1 MAAQVLSA
9 QMTNL
14 FLEKHWLVAR
24 FSDTIIALQ
33 RDSMALQIARFY
45 LIGVPHPHSGGSTE
59 GPGGYTPRTFLG
71 PFFGPIFL
79 ERSKILN
86 FEYTVY

>member
-9 QMTNL
+9 QMTNM

-45 LIGVPHPHSGGSTE
+45 LIGVPHPHSCGST
-59 GPGGYTPRTFLG
+59 GGQGATP
-71 PFFGPIFL
+71 PEIFL
-79 ERSKILN
+79 ASSLAPL
-86 FEYTVY
+86 V